1 MKRRVYRS
9 LDRPATFFGIKGRF
23 LVVLAAGS
31 AASVFLAIIVGG
43 VTSMLLGFVVIL
55 VGVIAA
61 YFLTTSL
68 QSKIDEK
75 DIWKSVVK
83 RAYPDFYRVRNKHVR
98 NIWQGFNMANSH
110 FLKGGNAQ

>member
-23 LVVLAAGS
+23 IVVMAAGS
-31 AASVFLAIIVGG
+31 TVAVFLAIVIGG
-43 VTSMLLGFVVIL
+43 VTSMLVGFAVIL
-55 VGVIAA
+55 VGAVIA

-75 DIWKSVVK
+75 DIWKSIEK
-83 RAYPDFYRVRNKHVR
+83 RGYPDCYRVRTKHVR
-98 NIWQGFNMANSH
+98 NIWRGFNMANM
-110 FLKGGNAQ
+110 LKN